1 VVVESDR
8 AAARDYLGVR
18 LDYVHLNPVRASLVA
33 PGKGKGLLGFFWS
46 SLAQGYAVA
55 GRQRR
60 PWMETEVGFELAGFA
75 GTASG
80 RKRLVETLERRASEE
95 KGERSGRLEND
106 GQTLNS
112 TLAQGWYWGSESF
125 RERLLGSVE
134 KSPKINANRNYQTSR
149 LGTDHAKVSFPGN

>member
-1 VVVESDR
+1 MSSGR
-8 AAARDYLGVR
+8 ATRRWWWRAIERRRVTIWARAWITCIS
-18 LDYVHLNPVRASLVA
+18 NPVRASLVA

-80 RKRLVETLERRASEE
+80 RKRLVEILERRASEE
-95 KGERSGRLEND
+95 KGR
-106 GQTLNS
+106 TLRP
-112 TLAQGWYWGSESF
+112 A
-125 RERLLGSVE
+125 R
-134 KSPKINANRNYQTSR
+134 K
-149 LGTDHAKVSFPGN
+149 